1 MYNSYNHLKLIF
13 PTKNRLAVTWHKA
26 ECTGKSTCC
35 RKYYTL
41 CQTDSFYC
49 QLCSLLS
56 GLVGKVKGTRERLF
70 CTYYNLLD
78 WCFTTPSRFLLETCK
93 NLYGSQVL
101 SSWSVLDHCKI
112 QHLGLSGR
120 LTFPKAEDSVSLSIN
135 ACLSVFA
142 NHKPNHTEAPY
153 NLFSKSELN
162 IRQRYSA

>member
-13 PTKNRLAVTWHKA
+13 PIKNRLAVTWHTA

-41 CQTDSFYC
+41 CKTDISFYC
-49 QLCSLLS
+49 QLYSLQS
-56 GLVGKVKGTRERLF
+56 RLVGKLKCTRECLF

-78 WCFTTPSRFLLETCK
+78 WCFTTPS
-93 NLYGSQVL
+93 
-101 SSWSVLDHCKI
+101 SWRHVKTVLDHFKI

-142 NHKPNHTEAPY
+142 NHKPNHTEAPC
-153 NLFSKSELN
+153 NLFSKTELN